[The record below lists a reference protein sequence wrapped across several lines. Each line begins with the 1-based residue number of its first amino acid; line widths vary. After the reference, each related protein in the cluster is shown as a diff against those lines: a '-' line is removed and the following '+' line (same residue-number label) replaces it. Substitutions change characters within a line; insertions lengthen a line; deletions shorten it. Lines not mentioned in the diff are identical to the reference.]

1 MVDDAIKLG
10 ELLRLPNLEQETITL
25 INGKMREM
33 IGDIKPLTPAQ
44 KVEMQSLM
52 NEWTGGMASEQGPDA
67 G

>member
-10 ELLRLPNLEQETITL
+10 ELLKLPNLEQETITL

-33 IGDIKPLTPAQ
+33 IGEIKPLTPAQ
-44 KVEMQSLM
+44 KAEVESLM
-52 NEWTGGMASEQGPDA
+52 NEWIGGGANGQGQNA

>member
-1 MVDDAIKLG
+1 MDVEKLG
-10 ELLRLPNLEQETITL
+10 ELLKLPNLEDETITL

-44 KVEMQSLM
+44 KAEVESVM
-52 NEWTGGMASEQGPDA
+52 NEWIGGGLSGQGNNA